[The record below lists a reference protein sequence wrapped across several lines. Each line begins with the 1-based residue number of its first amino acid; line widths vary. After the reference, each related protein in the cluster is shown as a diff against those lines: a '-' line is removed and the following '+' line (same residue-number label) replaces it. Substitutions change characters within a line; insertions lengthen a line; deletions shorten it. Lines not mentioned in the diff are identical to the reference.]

1 MIGKGKLFD
10 IISRTA
16 DDVNNP
22 DVTNYTMLE
31 NFKARKEKFDKQNQT
46 DNSFERCDYLEG
58 EK

>member
-16 DDVNNP
+16 EDVNNI
-22 DVTNYTMLE
+22 DISFYSMIE
-31 NFKARKEKFDKQNQT
+31 NFKKRKEKFDKQKG
-46 DNSFERCDYLEG
+46 D

>member
-16 DDVNNP
+16 DDVNNM

-31 NFKARKEKFDKQNQT
+31 NFKARKEKFDKQISNQN
-46 DNSFERCDYLEG
+46 DWER
-58 EK
+58 